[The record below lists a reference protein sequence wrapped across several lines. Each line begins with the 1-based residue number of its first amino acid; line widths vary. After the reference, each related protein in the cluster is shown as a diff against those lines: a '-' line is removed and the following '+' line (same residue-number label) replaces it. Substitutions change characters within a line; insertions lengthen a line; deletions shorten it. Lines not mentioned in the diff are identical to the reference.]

1 MDMVSLSDSHRV
13 NGYTGIV
20 LTKLDVLGGL
30 DELKICTSY
39 EVDGQTIDHM
49 PTSCEEL
56 ARCKPVYE
64 VHPGFPALSE
74 GEWIAMAE
82 LSRSEGKGYEVL
94 PEAALSYVRRI
105 EELAGI
111 PIVSIGVGP
120 DRKASIASR
129 GGPFDTEPE
138 VTTF

>member
-1 MDMVSLSDSHRV
+1 M
-13 NGYTGIV
+13 G
-20 LTKLDVLGGL
+20 
-30 DELKICTSY
+30 
-39 EVDGQTIDHM
+39 
-49 PTSCEEL
+49 
-56 ARCKPVYE
+56 
-64 VHPGFPALSE
+64 SE
-74 GEWIAMAE
+74 MCI
-82 LSRSEGKGYEVL
+82 RDR
-94 PEAALSYVRRI
+94 SYVRRI

>member
-1 MDMVSLSDSHRV
+1 
-13 NGYTGIV
+13 
-20 LTKLDVLGGL
+20 
-30 DELKICTSY
+30 
-39 EVDGQTIDHM
+39 
-49 PTSCEEL
+49 
-56 ARCKPVYE
+56 
-64 VHPGFPALSE
+64 
-74 GEWIAMAE
+74 MAE